1 MSPTYPIE
9 QPLLQNPVIKLHVSL
24 FKQWPLQRYLQ
35 FIPYIPFLQP
45 TKRKKNLSNW
55 MMLLAIFLFSDFV
68 LQCISLQSGQMKTTF
83 IMHFNYFCCIIVQG
97 NLASNLHMLHLSS
110 WQLSGHGI
118 SHLFSMILCLEQPF
132 KVFNY

>member
-1 MSPTYPIE
+1 MHISPRYPIK

-97 NLASNLHMLHLSS
+97 NLASNLHMFHSRCCIYLLDS
-110 WQLSGHGI
+110 
-118 SHLFSMILCLEQPF
+118 CL
-132 KVFNY
+132 NMAYHIYSL